1 MVLVEGSLLGAY
13 RIRAWKELF
22 AWKLDKCTESVSVT
36 SIDIR
41 ISVNSHINIEMH
53 PGYEDN
59 IESFRRR

>member
-36 SIDIR
+36 SIGIR

-53 PGYEDN
+53 PGY
-59 IESFRRR
+59 